1 VPAGHPGDPP
11 PPGLHPPEPLS
22 ITAPPPT
29 PSGADPDDLRSAW
42 YAASRRRLG
51 LTEAAWYDPAVEH
64 VIQALTLD
72 EPLDAAVTEL
82 GNARGSAGFD
92 LRETASDLDA
102 LAEIL
107 PAETAERVHD
117 EGTVPAL
124 SAWADAFID
133 RVHSP
138 ACVDAL
144 TGLVTPAYLRV
155 RLIEVHRDCVDRR
168 LPVGDAYALVV
179 AGPDRP
185 AVTPLAR
192 LAARLRAGRCLRDWF
207 PGGES
212 ACHLDGDRVLVLAPR
227 DDRLAPRTRGLAAEL
242 DGDGPGQSFVW
253 PVADRLPDAQGQ
265 LDVLV
270 GAAPSNGEAAR

>member
-1 VPAGHPGDPP
+1 M
-11 PPGLHPPEPLS
+11 S
-22 ITAPPPT
+22 ITARPPT

-51 LTEAAWYDPAVEH
+51 LTEAVWYDPAVEP
-64 VIQALTLD
+64 VIRALTLD

-82 GNARGSAGFD
+82 GHARGSAGFG
-92 LRETASDLDA
+92 LRETAADLAA

-107 PAETAERVHD
+107 PTETAERIHD
-117 EGTVPAL
+117 EGISAL

-133 RVHSP
+133 RVHPP

-155 RLIEVHRDCVDRR
+155 RLAEVHRECNDRR
-168 LPVGDAYALVV
+168 LGVSHAYALVV
-179 AGPDRP
+179 VGPAHP
-185 AVTPLAR
+185 APTSLAR

-212 ACHLDGDRVLVLAPR
+212 ACHLDGERVLVLAPR

-242 DGDGPGQSFVW
+242 DGDGPGLSSIR
-253 PVADRLPDAQGQ
+253 PVADRLQDAQGQ
-265 LDVLV
+265 LDVLF
-270 GAAPSNGEAAR
+270 GTAATDREADR